1 MSDFQAAIEQI
12 FLDESSRVLAA
23 LIGRLGDFALAE
35 DVLQEAF
42 LVAMERWPKDGI
54 PPNPAGWLTLTA
66 KNKAIDRLRRKKT
79 LEKKQE
85 ILKTILEEGEDPSET
100 DTIPD
105 ERLKLIFT
113 CCHPALSADAQIALT
128 LRTLGGLT
136 TEEIAKA
143 YLVPLKTMQQRL
155 VRAKRKIQEEQ
166 IPYEVPPVDRL
177 RERLE
182 AVLAVIYLIFNEGYA
197 ASQGE
202 QLIRTD
208 LCAEAIRLARVL
220 NNLLEQETALGPNAE
235 ALGLLALLLL
245 HDSRRDA
252 RLTPDGELVPLDQQ
266 DRARWDQAKIR
277 EGIATLD
284 KALTLRASGPY
295 QIQAAIS
302 ALHAQAT
309 APDKT
314 DWPQIVAL
322 YQHLVTLNP
331 SPVVRLNWVVA
342 LAMVDGPA
350 RVLGMLDVLED
361 DLAEYVPFHAARA
374 DLLARAGRVEEAKLA
389 FERAHDL
396 SHNEIERKFFVRR
409 LQEIARK

>member
-1 MSDFQAAIEQI
+1 MSTVQHIIERT
-12 FLDESSRVLAA
+12 FLEESSRVLAT

-42 LVAMERWPKDGI
+42 VVAMERWPKDGI

-66 KNKAIDRLRRKKT
+66 KNKAIDRLRRAKT

-85 ILKTILEEGEDPSET
+85 ILKSALEDEPDVP
-100 DTIPD
+100 DTEIPD

-113 CCHPALSADAQIALT
+113 CCHPALPSDAQIALT

-143 YLVPLKTMQQRL
+143 YLVPVKTMQQRL
-155 VRAKRKIQEEQ
+155 VRARRKIQTDQ
-166 IPYEVPPVDRL
+166 IPYIVPPL
-177 RERLE
+177 AELPARLE
-182 AVLAVIYLIFNEGYA
+182 TVLAVIYLIFNEGYA
-197 ASQGE
+197 ATQGE
-202 QLIRTD
+202 ALIRKD

-220 NNLLEQETALGPNAE
+220 NELLADEKTLGASAE
-235 ALGLLALLLL
+235 ALGLLALMLL

-266 DRARWDQAKIR
+266 DRAQWDQNKIR
-277 EGIATLD
+277 EGVAMLD
-284 KALTLRASGPY
+284 QALSLRERGPY

-309 APDKT
+309 VPEQT

-322 YQHLVTLNP
+322 YQRLMTLHP
-331 SPVVRLNWVVA
+331 SPVVRLNWAVA

-350 RVLGMLDVLED
+350 RVLGMLNALED
-361 DLAEYVPFHAARA
+361 DLEGYVPFHAARA
-374 DLLARAGRVEEAKLA
+374 DLLARAGRVEEARLA
-389 FERAHDL
+389 FARARDL
-396 SHNEIERKFFVRR
+396 SQNEIERKFFIRR
-409 LQEIARK
+409 LREIDQK

>member
-1 MSDFQAAIEQI
+1 MSTVQHIIERT
-12 FLDESSRVLAA
+12 FLEESSRVLAT

-42 LVAMERWPKDGI
+42 VVAMERWPKDGI

-66 KNKAIDRLRRKKT
+66 KNKAIDRLRRAKT

-85 ILKTILEEGEDPSET
+85 ILKSALEDEPDVP
-100 DTIPD
+100 DTEIPD

-113 CCHPALSADAQIALT
+113 CCHPALPSDAQIALT

-143 YLVPLKTMQQRL
+143 YLVPVKTMQQRL
-155 VRAKRKIQEEQ
+155 VRARRKIQTDQ
-166 IPYEVPPVDRL
+166 IPYIVPPL
-177 RERLE
+177 AELPARLE
-182 AVLAVIYLIFNEGYA
+182 TVLAVIYLIFNEGYA
-197 ASQGE
+197 ATQGE
-202 QLIRTD
+202 ALIRKD

-220 NNLLEQETALGPNAE
+220 NELLADENTLGASAE
-235 ALGLLALLLL
+235 ALGLLALMLL

-266 DRARWDQAKIR
+266 DRAQWDQNKIR
-277 EGIATLD
+277 EGVAMLD
-284 KALTLRASGPY
+284 QALSLRERGPY

-309 APDKT
+309 VPEQT

-322 YQHLVTLNP
+322 YQRLMTLHP
-331 SPVVRLNWVVA
+331 SPVVRLNWAVA

-350 RVLGMLDVLED
+350 RVLGMLNALED
-361 DLAEYVPFHAARA
+361 DLEGYVPFHAARA
-374 DLLARAGRVEEAKLA
+374 DLLARAGRVEEARLA
-389 FERAHDL
+389 FARARDL
-396 SHNEIERKFFVRR
+396 SQNEIERKFFIRR
-409 LQEIARK
+409 LREIDQK

>member
-1 MSDFQAAIEQI
+1 MSNFQAVIERT
-12 FLDESSRVLAA
+12 FLEESGRVLAA

-42 LVAMERWPKDGI
+42 VVAMERWPKDGI

-66 KNKAIDRLRRKKT
+66 RNRAIDRLRRAKT
-79 LEKKQE
+79 LEKKHE
-85 ILKTILEEGEDPSET
+85 LLKLEEEPDTPET
-100 DTIPD
+100 DIPD

-113 CCHPALSADAQIALT
+113 CCHPALPSDAQIALT

-143 YLVPLKTMQQRL
+143 FLVPVKTMQQRL
-155 VRAKRKIQEEQ
+155 VRAKRKIQTEQ
-166 IPYEVPPVDRL
+166 IPYTVPSLADLP
-177 RERLE
+177 ERLD

-197 ASQGE
+197 ASQGA
-202 QLIRTD
+202 QWIRTD
-208 LCAEAIRLARVL
+208 LCAEAIHLARVL
-220 NNLLEQETALGPNAE
+220 NELLAQEPALGPCAE

-277 EGIATLD
+277 EGLVMLDQAIA
-284 KALTLRASGPY
+284 LRERGPY

-302 ALHAQAT
+302 ALHAQAIT
-309 APDKT
+309 PGDT
-314 DWPQIVAL
+314 DWRQIAAL
-322 YQHLVTLNP
+322 YRRLVTMNP
-331 SPVVRLNWVVA
+331 TPVVRLNWAVA

-350 RVLGMLDVLED
+350 RVLGMLDALED
-361 DLAEYVPFHAARA
+361 DLGEYVPFHAARA
-374 DLLARAGRVEEAKLA
+374 DLLARLGRVEAARTA
-389 FERAHDL
+389 FQRAHDL
-396 SHNEIERKFFVRR
+396 SQNEIERKFFAKR
-409 LQEIARK
+409 LEELKD